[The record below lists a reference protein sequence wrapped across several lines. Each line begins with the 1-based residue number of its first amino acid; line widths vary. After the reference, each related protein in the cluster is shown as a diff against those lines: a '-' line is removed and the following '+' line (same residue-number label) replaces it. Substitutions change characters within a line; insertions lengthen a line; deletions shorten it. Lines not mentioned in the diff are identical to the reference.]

1 MCRQLLFFLAVFAV
15 GAGCRCDPFDTARFA
30 CATPA
35 DCAEGFQCVDLGA
48 GLECVRAGTSDAG
61 EDDAGEFDA
70 GEVDAGDVDA
80 GEVDAGLVD
89 AGVDAGTDAGV
100 PDGGPAPVALR
111 FASAPQ
117 TVLAAACSQVMVVES
132 VNAVGAA
139 TPVSSTTTV
148 TLTANPTSVS
158 FFTSSSCS
166 TAAVTSVT
174 IAANAS
180 SVTFYAS
187 GAPARAYTLTA
198 AAPALTSAN
207 QPLVVANPPN
217 ALAFTTTAPDP
228 VRGGTC
234 LLATVEARRGGTP
247 NPVVSTTTVGLTVAP
262 AGSSRFFSDST
273 CSISTTSATL
283 LAGAT
288 TTSFF
293 VKPLTAG
300 ANVISA
306 AAAFGS
312 ATQTLNTTA
321 IVRRGQCTFPAGTA
335 FADGGS
341 SGTFTMNC
349 PVSPA
354 VSDLG
359 ASFSMIQTTAAITS
373 TTEIGAAEVRCRLSS
388 VSNLACTRRQG
399 LDAADVQFQV
409 AEVPQGMLVQR
420 TSATSCPASITL
432 ATAVNPSRSFVLK
445 ETVSS
450 TATFDD
456 EDTAVAQLIS
466 STTVSLSPTSCTG
479 FDLQVVDWAGL
490 TVVRG
495 TLDGGL
501 PLTAA
506 SVTLPGLPAA
516 SGDRALLL
524 QPGTTFNGARPLCST
539 LVRGAMP
546 SATSVVFTRGA
557 ASTTCTLTPMENVH
571 YERIDFGSRAVVRE
585 YTALFGAGEASL
597 PVTITPIDTSRTL
610 VFSSSQAAGGQG
622 AGESAHGGTAHFTE
636 GLFSF
641 VLSAANTV
649 TVARGD
655 SADPA
660 QVTFYVAELVP

>member
-1 MCRQLLFFLAVFAV
+1 MFRLLLFFLAVFAL
-15 GAGCRCDPFDTARFA
+15 GAGCRCDPFDIARFV
-30 CATPA
+30 CATQA
-35 DCAEGFQCVDLGA
+35 DCAEGFECLDLGA
-48 GLECVRAGTSDAG
+48 GLECVRAGTSNAG
-61 EDDAGEFDA
+61 E
-70 GEVDAGDVDA
+70 VDA
-80 GEVDAGLVD
+80 GEVDAGEVDAGEVD
-89 AGVDAGTDAGV
+89 AGVVDAGVDAGV
-100 PDGGPAPVALR
+100 PDGGPVAVALR
-111 FASAPQ
+111 FASGSQ
-117 TVLAAACSQVMVVES
+117 TVLAGACSQVMVVET

-148 TLTANPTSVS
+148 TLTANPTSLS

-166 TAAVTSVT
+166 TTAVTSVT

-187 GAPARAYTLTA
+187 GSPARAYTLTA

-234 LLATVEARRGGTP
+234 LPATLEARRGGTP
-247 NPVVSTTTVGLTVAP
+247 SPVVSTTTVGLTVAP
-262 AGSSRFFSDST
+262 TGSTRFFSDAT
-273 CSISTTSATL
+273 CSTSTTSATL

-306 AAAFGS
+306 ATAFGS
-312 ATQTLNTTA
+312 AMQTINTTA
-321 IVRRGQCTFPAGTA
+321 IVRRGQCTFPPGTA
-335 FADGGS
+335 LADGGS
-341 SGTFTMNC
+341 TGTLSINC

-354 VSDLG
+354 VSDLS
-359 ASFSMIQTTAAITS
+359 ASFSMVQTTASITS
-373 TTEIGAAEVRCRLSS
+373 TTEIGAAEVRCRLAS
-388 VSNLACTRRQG
+388 VNTLTCTRRQG
-399 LDAADVQFQV
+399 LEAADVQFQV

-420 TSATSCPASITL
+420 TTSTSCPAAITL
-432 ATAVNPSRSFVLK
+432 ATAVTPSRSFVLK
-445 ETVSS
+445 ETSS
-450 TATFDD
+450 LTGTFDD
-456 EDTAVAQLIS
+456 EDMAVAQLTS

-501 PLTAA
+501 PLGAA
-506 SVTLPGLPAA
+506 SVTVPGLPAA
-516 SGDRALLL
+516 SGDRALML
-524 QPGTTFNGARPLCST
+524 QPGTTFNGARSICSS

-546 SATSVVFTRGA
+546 SASSVVFTRA
-557 ASTTCTLTPMENVH
+557 VASTTCTLTPMENVH

-585 YTALFGAGEASL
+585 YTFLFGAGDASV
-597 PVTITPIDTSRTL
+597 PVTITPVDVSRTL
-610 VFSSSQAAGGQG
+610 VFSSNQAAGGQG
-622 AGESAHGGTAHFTE
+622 MGESAHEGSAHFTE

-641 VLSAANTV
+641 VLTAANSV